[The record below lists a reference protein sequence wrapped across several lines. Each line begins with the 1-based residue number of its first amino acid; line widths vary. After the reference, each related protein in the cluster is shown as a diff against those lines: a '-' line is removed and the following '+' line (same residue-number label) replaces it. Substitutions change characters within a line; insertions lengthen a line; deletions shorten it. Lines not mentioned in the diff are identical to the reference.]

1 MRRLAAVLL
10 AIIITVSVPAVAVP
24 TMLRWRVQ
32 AALHRDLA
40 AEAVTVRLLGA
51 PTAVLTGRFRRL
63 QLRVQRAHINT
74 LVVQELSGE
83 FAPVQIDSR
92 AAWRDGRLVVHY
104 LGPGQVVLRVHERDL
119 AKYLEGKGIRNAR
132 VRLREG
138 RLMLEGTVLLLNAQV
153 PVTIEGD
160 LSIRNGRE
168 VVLTVQTLAIGGV
181 GMPEEVATV
190 LLTPV
195 NPLLTVEH
203 LPVPVRLREIT
214 AEHGILTL
222 TAESSS

>member
-1 MRRLAAVLL
+1 
-10 AIIITVSVPAVAVP
+10 
-24 TMLRWRVQ
+24 
-32 AALHRDLA
+32 
-40 AEAVTVRLLGA
+40 VR
-51 PTAVLTGRFRRL
+51 
-63 QLRVQRAHINT
+63 
-74 LVVQELSGE
+74 
-83 FAPVQIDSR
+83 
-92 AAWRDGRLVVHY
+92 Y

-153 PVTIEGD
+153 LVTIEGD
-160 LSIRNGRE
+160 LSVRNGRE

-190 LLTPV
+190 LLAQV